1 MVLNLFNEPIA
12 QELDLD
18 PDDAQR
24 MTTQLRVGIVRRK
37 PEVQLSGVV
46 ECDEVDVVAGHE
58 GHPEVVGEQGE
69 RDGDADGGRGPPA
82 GARWRRSSRR
92 SSA

>member
-46 ECDEVDVVAGHE
+46 ECDEVHVVAGHK
-58 GHPEVVGEQGE
+58 GQPEVLREKGEQ
-69 RDGDADGGRGPPA
+69 AAAGG
-82 GARWRRSSRR
+82 
-92 SSA
+92 